1 MGARSIVPF
10 APGVDVR
17 EFVGQH
23 FHTIL
28 RPSARF
34 QGVPVTIGHR
44 LLCRAPH
51 IMTLTFKVIT
61 VKPEVANICSC
72 TYMYV
77 HVIWYIFSVETYKTM
92 LNHTSAMILILM
104 PFVSLID
111 LIVQRIV
118 TVCTYQKCMKRHL
131 NNFPTIY
138 TIICRKKT
146 ECMCKIYT
154 FHLYSRKY
162 SLIMPTKNR
171 FSSALSTTTRWLDM
185 RLHFAYFDEKEKSRK
200 KLATVLTYTGR
211 DRKR

>member
-44 LLCRAPH
+44 LSCRAPH

-92 LNHTSAMILILM
+92 LNHTSTMILISM
-104 PFVSLID
+104 PFVSFNWFNRTTHCNCLYISKMYEETPKQFSYNIYHHM
-111 LIVQRIV
+111 L
-118 TVCTYQKCMKRHL
+118 QK
-131 NNFPTIY
+131 
-138 TIICRKKT
+138 
-146 ECMCKIYT
+146 
-154 FHLYSRKY
+154 
-162 SLIMPTKNR
+162 
-171 FSSALSTTTRWLDM
+171 
-185 RLHFAYFDEKEKSRK
+185 
-200 KLATVLTYTGR
+200 
-211 DRKR
+211 DRVHV